1 MRNYHL
7 LVDLT
12 SSNFCKEI
20 PDSLDFYATRLIQGF
35 KEYSNF
41 EVTALVWRGSEEYVD
56 SLIGFHIDK
65 IIVDKNTKITPWQQ
79 LDRILGLFPLSL
91 KKEIRSRSID
101 IVLSPYHFKCRFFF
115 SKPYSQFVIVHDLI
129 PYYIN
134 KKEWSPLQ
142 FYAWRVFR
150 KLLVRK
156 VSNYISISEGTRKE
170 LKRLEGV
177 DSFVIYNSIPFD
189 FSVNEQPVDT
199 VNGKRF
205 ILDVNRFNRY
215 KNAEI
220 LIRSF
225 NQIKNEIPHLL
236 YLKGNKLNPAGYDF
250 LKTLVSELKLENRVI
265 LDDSYRSKEEMRYL
279 YRHADLF
286 VSPSLKEGFGW
297 TPIEAAILKT
307 PVLISNIDVLM
318 EVTCN
323 KLPNFNPRSSN
334 ELSKKVLE
342 LLKNPPEK
350 EEREKLAMF
359 YLRKYSLKNQ
369 IDKMVKVFMASVI

>member
-1 MRNYHL
+1 
-7 LVDLT
+7 
-12 SSNFCKEI
+12 
-20 PDSLDFYATRLIQGF
+20 
-35 KEYSNF
+35 
-41 EVTALVWRGSEEYVD
+41 
-56 SLIGFHIDK
+56 
-65 IIVDKNTKITPWQQ
+65 
-79 LDRILGLFPLSL
+79 
-91 KKEIRSRSID
+91 
-101 IVLSPYHFKCRFFF
+101 
-115 SKPYSQFVIVHDLI
+115 
-129 PYYIN
+129 
-134 KKEWSPLQ
+134 
-142 FYAWRVFR
+142 
-150 KLLVRK
+150 
-156 VSNYISISEGTRKE
+156 
-170 LKRLEGV
+170 LEGV